1 MGIARGGGIIFGEEN
16 GILYAMKPINT
27 RISHFFTKPKRAS
40 FYALVVAA
48 VLIGVGSSSVAYYSK
63 QIITASDN
71 AKSIIGWEG
80 MNLQTSDLE
89 NIGVIVQDIVE
100 IPAPAAVDPTPA
112 NATAPPLKTTTGKN
126 IPKMNGYT
134 PPKYLTKPL
143 GSITTGQTYCESSN
157 SWASIVEASFNHF
170 RGQTADASYQLEATL
185 SGQTKVL
192 YTGTVAVPG
201 DGAFSIRPPV
211 GSTTRAVNV
220 RTGDTLRVHIMAPFD
235 VYSQPY
241 NVVTSMS
248 PCGY

>member
-1 MGIARGGGIIFGEEN
+1 
-16 GILYAMKPINT
+16 MKAINSP
-27 RISHFFTKPKRAS
+27 ISHFFTKPKRAS
-40 FYALVVAA
+40 LYVWAVAA
-48 VLIGVGSSSVAYYSK
+48 ILIGIGSSSTVYYSK
-63 QIITASDN
+63 QIMIAHEN
-71 AKSIIGWEG
+71 AIPMIAWEG
-80 MNLQTSDLE
+80 AHLQTSDLE
-89 NIGVIVQDIVE
+89 AIAVTVQDIIE
-100 IPAPAAVDPTPA
+100 TPAPAAAEPA
-112 NATAPPLKTTTGKN
+112 QVNPTAPPSKSTTGMN
-126 IPKMNGYT
+126 VPKMNGYT

-157 SWASIVEASFNHF
+157 SWAAIVEASFNHF
-170 RGQTADASYQLEATL
+170 RGQTAEASYQLEATL

-211 GSTTRAVNV
+211 GSATRAVNV
-220 RTGDTLRVHIMAPFD
+220 RTGDSLRVHIMAPFD